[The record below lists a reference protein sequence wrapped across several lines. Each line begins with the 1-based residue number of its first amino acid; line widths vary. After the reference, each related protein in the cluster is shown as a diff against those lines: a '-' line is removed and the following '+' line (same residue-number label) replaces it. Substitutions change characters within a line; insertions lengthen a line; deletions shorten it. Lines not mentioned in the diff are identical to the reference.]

1 MTEDEASYC
10 EICGYTLPE
19 DALEPCPCVGRQD
32 SAFYT
37 NEPGHEV
44 VWSRYGEVA
53 YHVIRN
59 GEMRV
64 HYTNDEGIPYTLRY
78 TEDFDSMGIDT
89 DEKLAEMNKLG
100 EEKWSWVHNS
110 WFEVWNA
117 QDGTFHLAEF
127 YSEPIDTLD
136 EAVAYALELDKE
148 YKERTK

>member
-19 DALEPCPCVGRQD
+19 DAIEPCSCASRQD
-32 SAFYT
+32 SVFWT
-37 NEPGHEV
+37 NEAGHEV

-59 GEMRV
+59 GEMKV
-64 HYTNDEGIPYTLRY
+64 LYTDPEGNDHTLRY
-78 TEDFDSMGIDT
+78 TSDFDDLGITT
-89 DEKLAEMNKLG
+89 DAILAEWNKKDY
-100 EEKWSWVHNS
+100 EVWAWENNS
-110 WFEVWNA
+110 WFEVWDA
-117 QDGTFHLAEF
+117 YGAGVGEF